1 MKMKLINLDNR
12 ASIATVECECGGL
25 TLISTTAVTEAWPN
39 KGRCPVC
46 NETFDYPTDLEQSR
60 GHFFSPSAILF
71 LLKLRNV
78 PE

>member
-25 TLISTTAVTEAWPN
+25 TLISTTAATEAWPN

-46 NETFDYPTDLEQSR
+46 NETFDYPTDLE
-60 GHFFSPSAILF
+60 
-71 LLKLRNV
+71 K
-78 PE
+78 